1 MSPSATFARRP
12 IDISETSISR
22 TLATR
27 RGSRAESSPRSERD
41 GGSRRSAAIPCNSR
55 AAPRVCLVMLNTLGA
70 FIGGTIGW
78 YVGAPVG
85 TGTAFVLSMVG
96 TAVGVYFAKTL
107 KARLGA

>member
-1 MSPSATFARRP
+1 
-12 IDISETSISR
+12 
-22 TLATR
+22 
-27 RGSRAESSPRSERD
+27 
-41 GGSRRSAAIPCNSR
+41 
-55 AAPRVCLVMLNTLGA
+55 MLNTLGA